1 MVTLK
6 KAKNLKPGQIIY
18 HKNFK
23 NADGTAMR
31 FKVNG
36 KPKTWKRS
44 PKKVKVPLKRGMY
57 EFGYLD
63 EYNKLQFTLNEPKQK
78 KRSKVKS
85 KR

>member
-6 KAKNLKPGQIIY
+6 DAKNLSYGQIIY
-18 HKNFK
+18 HKKFK

-36 KPKTWKRS
+36 KVKTWKRS
-44 PKKVKVPLKRGMY
+44 TKKVKVPLKRGMY
-57 EFGYLD
+57 EFGYMD
-63 EYNKLQFTLNEPKQK
+63 EDNLSEFTKREPKRKKVK
-78 KRSKVKS
+78 KR